1 VTETKQSFA
10 FEDRPHQI
18 SLARR
23 PGAAVSLYNNGKIVI
38 AGNNIALIDP
48 LREFL
53 VSLDAEE
60 AAKQED
66 HLPPLELPFLY
77 IGVRGLVHCF
87 ILRST
92 HI

>member
-1 VTETKQSFA
+1 VEIDRCPNASETTSVGSTKPKQSFA
-10 FEDRPHQI
+10 FEDGPHEI

-23 PGAAVSLYNNGKIVI
+23 PGTAVNLYNNGKIVI

-66 HLPPLELPFLY
+66 T
-77 IGVRGLVHCF
+77 RTT
-87 ILRST
+87 RN
-92 HI
+92 